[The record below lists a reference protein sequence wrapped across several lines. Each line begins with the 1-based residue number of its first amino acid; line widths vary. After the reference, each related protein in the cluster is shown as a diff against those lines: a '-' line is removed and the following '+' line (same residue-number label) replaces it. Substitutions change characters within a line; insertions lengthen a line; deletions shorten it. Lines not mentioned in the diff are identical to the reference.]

1 MSVRGGPVGMA
12 VTTLEGRFLHVS
24 PAYCEVTGYA
34 EAELLASALPSILH
48 PEDARQSLSS
58 IRAMVRGEIPGFVVE
73 SRHLSKKGGIVWVQ
87 QSVVFTHDEGGGPRT
102 LTAIAQDVTA
112 RKQAEDD
119 FRRQAEVS
127 QTIVDEIPVMV
138 VIVGRDGRIEWVNRE
153 WERILGWS
161 LEEARTRDIL
171 AEAYPDPAYREEVV
185 DYIKNPPFGWRDFR
199 TRIKDGQVRDT
210 SWANVLLSDRR
221 SLGIGSD
228 VTERKRRDAE
238 RETSAARL
246 RALADTALAIGAASS
261 LDEITRVVTEGARRI
276 IGAHQAVTSFT
287 VDENWGQAIHAISL
301 SEKYAAYSGYDV
313 KPDGSGIYHLVCQTN
328 RPMRMTQRELEAH
341 AAWRGFGTEAG
352 RHPPMRGWLA
362 VPLIARDGRNLGLIQ
377 LSDRNEGEFDE
388 ADEAI
393 LVQLAQ
399 LASQAVE
406 NARLLQEVTGAHERL
421 RTLSRR
427 LVTLQEEERR
437 TIARELHDEV
447 GQLLTSLNFLV
458 EARERGGRAVA
469 REQVRDMTSQLLDRI
484 RDLSLN
490 LRPPML
496 DDLGLVPTLLW
507 HVERYRAQTGI
518 DVRFRHRG
526 VHERLPVGAE
536 ITAFRIVQEALT
548 NIARHAG
555 VTEASVDFWMED
567 GGLWLRVEDGGRG
580 FDPSALMGASSGL
593 TGMRERALLLGGAL
607 TVDSSPGCGTR
618 VIAGLPLVPARSQAT
633 GDDGTDKD
641 RAG

>member
-1 MSVRGGPVGMA
+1 
-12 VTTLEGRFLHVS
+12 
-24 PAYCEVTGYA
+24 
-34 EAELLASALPSILH
+34 
-48 PEDARQSLSS
+48 
-58 IRAMVRGEIPGFVVE
+58 
-73 SRHLSKKGGIVWVQ
+73 
-87 QSVVFTHDEGGGPRT
+87 VVFTHAEGGGPRT
-102 LTAIAQDVTA
+102 LTAIVQDVTA

-127 QTIVDEIPVMV
+127 QTLVDEIPVMV
-138 VIVGRDGRIEWVNRE
+138 VIAGPDGRIEWVNRE

-171 AEAYPDPAYREEVV
+171 ADAYPDPAYREEVV

-246 RALADTALAIGAASS
+246 RGLADTALAIGAAGS
-261 LDEITRVVTEGARRI
+261 LDEITHVVTEGARRI

-287 VDENWGQAIHAISL
+287 VDENWGQAIHGISL

-313 KPDGSGIYHLVCQTN
+313 KPDGSGIYRLVCQTN
-328 RPMRMTQRELEAH
+328 RPIRMTQRELEAH

-362 VPLIARDGRNLGLIQ
+362 VPLVARDGRNLGLIQ

-406 NARLLQEVTGAHERL
+406 NARLLQEVTGAHQRL

-458 EARERGGRAVA
+458 EARERGGASVA

-518 DVRFRHRG
+518 EVRFRHRG
-526 VHERLPVGAE
+526 MNERLPVGAE

-548 NIARHAG
+548 NVARHAG
-555 VTEASVDFWMED
+555 VTEACVDFWMED

-580 FDPSALMGASSGL
+580 FDPSALRGASSGL

-607 TVDSSPGCGTR
+607 TVDSAPGRGTR
-618 VIAGLPLVPARSQAT
+618 VIAGLPLVSARSQAT